1 MKSESAVAIKKRID
15 DAHANQTL
23 EEIQPHGGLARWLP
37 DGLSSLTNLDEKLP
51 ISRNAVQDLARLF
64 PQREPFLSGV
74 HLPSAAKLTPLDQ
87 TEDSRRVLGQICP
100 ECLAALERLITCE
113 TWVLCRS
120 AGQSKLLTGWLKFGE
135 RASSLSRRFWDV
147 HVLMERSCTY
157 SIRKTS
163 NPRALFL

>member
-1 MKSESAVAIKKRID
+1 VKIVKSESAVAIKKRID

-100 ECLAALERLITCE
+100 ECLAALEG
-113 TWVLCRS
+113 WVKSQKDLDS
-120 AGQSKLLTGWLKFGE
+120 AKQQPL
-135 RASSLSRRFWDV
+135 SLSLDYLRNMGAVSQRR
-147 HVLMERSCTY
+147 
-157 SIRKTS
+157 SIEAAYRLAEVWRTCLKS
-163 NPRALFL
+163 E